1 MSDEVLVINTADTLV
16 KPKVLQPLPLFN
28 EHFPLL
34 SQKMPEYTES
44 LPNNQMNTLVE
55 QMKMTLKKFG
65 GIGLSANQC
74 GMPIRMFIIGHEDFN
89 MVCIN
94 PKVLMESDEVV
105 KSDEGCLSFPALF
118 CKIER
123 PQWIKVEFTNEHGQV
138 VQTKLEG
145 LTARCYLHELDH
157 MNGIKFT
164 SYVGPVALKMAKAKQ
179 EKRIKTAIR
188 KNKR

>member
-1 MSDEVLVINTADTLV
+1 MSDEVLVINTSESLV
-16 KPKVLQPLPLFN
+16 KPKVIEPMTLYN
-28 EHFPLL
+28 ERYPLL

-44 LPNNQMNTLVE
+44 LPNTQMNTLIE
-55 QMKMTLKKFG
+55 RMKLTLKKFG

-74 GMPIRMFIIGHEDFN
+74 GVPIRMFIIGYEDFN

-94 PKVLMESDEVV
+94 PKVLMESDEVE
-105 KSDEGCLSFPALF
+105 KKDEGCLSFPALF

-123 PQWIKVEFTNEHGQV
+123 PQWINVEYTDENGQI
-138 VQTKLEG
+138 VQTRLEG

-179 EKRIKTAIR
+179 EKRIKMAIR
-188 KNKR
+188 KNK